1 VDHVVPITQEASVK
15 VKAAVIKGVNQ
26 PWEIEEIDLGDP
38 VAGEVQ
44 VKLAASGL
52 CHSDEHLRTGASP
65 LPSFPAL
72 GGHEGAG
79 VVTKVGPGVSSVAEG
94 DHVVLAFIP
103 ACGRCRSCAKGLQN
117 ICDEGAGLLT
127 GKAISDKT
135 NRVTLNGEPVIQMCL
150 LGTFAPYVTVNEAS
164 VIKIEK
170 DIPLDKA
177 ALLGCGVAT
186 GWGSATAIGGTKVG
200 DAVVVIGVGGVGIN
214 SVQGAAH
221 AGARFVIAIDPVEF
235 KRQKAK
241 EFGATHTFASL
252 EEATPVI
259 GEITWG
265 AMADVTIITVGEIH
279 GDMIA
284 PALAVTAKGGQ
295 VVVVGMGD
303 ARDIDV
309 KMSLFELTLLQKRV
323 QGAIFGGVGP
333 RSQIPKLLELYRNNQ
348 LELDGLV
355 TKTYKLE
362 EINEGYADMLAG
374 KNLRGVIVYGDD
386 DY

>member
-1 VDHVVPITQEASVK
+1 MKT
-15 VKAAVIKGVNQ
+15 KAAVVKGINQ

-44 VKLAASGL
+44 IRLAASGL
-52 CHSDEHLRTGASP
+52 CHSDEHLRSGATP
-65 LPSFPAL
+65 LPSFPVL

-79 VVTKVGPGVSSVAEG
+79 VVTKVGPGVRGLEEG

-103 ACGRCRSCAKGLQN
+103 ACGRCRACAKGMQN

-127 GKAISDKT
+127 GQAISDKT
-135 NRVTLNGEPVIQMCL
+135 YRATLNGDPVLQMCL

-170 DIPLDKA
+170 DIPLEKA

-186 GWGSATAIGGTKVG
+186 GWGSATEIGGTKLG
-200 DAVVVIGVGGVGIN
+200 DTVVVIGVGGVGIN

-221 AGARFVIAIDPVEF
+221 AGARFVVAIDPVEF

-241 EFGATHTFASL
+241 EFGATHVFASI
-252 EEATPVI
+252 EEAAPVI
-259 GEITWG
+259 GDITWG
-265 AMADVTIITVGEIH
+265 QMANVTVITVGEIT
-279 GDMIA
+279 GDIIG
-284 PALAVTAKGGQ
+284 PALGLTAKGGQ
-295 VVVVGMGD
+295 VVVVGMGHATD
-303 ARDIDV
+303 TQV
-309 KMSLFELTLLQKRV
+309 TMSLFELTLLQKRL
-323 QGAIFGGVGP
+323 QGAIFGGTGP
-333 RSQIPKLLELYRNNQ
+333 RSQIPKLLELYRNGQ
-348 LELDGLV
+348 LDLDNLV

-362 EINEGYADMLAG
+362 DINEGYADMHAG
-374 KNLRGVIVYGDD
+374 KNLRGLVLYGED

>member
-1 VDHVVPITQEASVK
+1 MK
-15 VKAAVIKGVNQ
+15 VKAAVVKGVNQ
-26 PWEIEEIDLGDP
+26 QWEIEEIDLGDP

-79 VVTKVGPGVSSVAEG
+79 VVTKVGPGVTSVAEG

-135 NRVTLNGEPVIQMCL
+135 NRVTLDGEPVIQMCL

-170 DIPLDKA
+170 DIPLEKA

-235 KRQKAK
+235 KRDKAK

-252 EEATPVI
+252 EEAAPVI

-303 ARDIDV
+303 ARDTEV
-309 KMSLFELTLLQKRV
+309 TMSLFELTLLQKRV

-333 RSQIPKLLELYRNNQ
+333 RSQIPKLLELYRNGQ

-362 EINEGYADMLAG
+362 DINEGYADMLAG